1 MDFDSPEVMKDFPGL
16 YSSEKKKGADNDCGY
31 YQD

>member
-16 YSSEKKKGADNDCGY
+16 YMSEKRKGSDNDCKCL
-31 YQD
+31 